1 MWHECPGFRKLDLGY
16 LLYEENTMKCPIC
29 KHGETENSYATVAL
43 ERNKSTLVFKH
54 VPADICN
61 NFAEE
66 FINQIVSVELFS
78 EVKHAEGAGVQ
89 VDVREY
95 LAAV

>member
-1 MWHECPGFRKLDLGY
+1 
-16 LLYEENTMKCPIC
+16 MKCPIC
-29 KHGETENSYATVAL
+29 KHGETKNGYASVVL
-43 ERNKSTLVFKH
+43 EHNNTTLVFKH

-61 NFAEE
+61 NCGEE
-66 FINQIVSVELFS
+66 YINESVSVELFS
-78 EVKHAEGAGVQ
+78 LAKQAEDAGVQ

>member
-1 MWHECPGFRKLDLGY
+1 
-16 LLYEENTMKCPIC
+16 MKCPIC
-29 KHGETENSYATVAL
+29 KHGETENGYATVVL

-61 NFAEE
+61 NCGEE
-66 FINQIVSVELFS
+66 FINQNVSAELFS
-78 EVKHAEGAGVQ
+78 VAKQAEETGVQ
-89 VDVREY
+89 VDIREY

>member
-1 MWHECPGFRKLDLGY
+1 
-16 LLYEENTMKCPIC
+16 MKCPIC
-29 KHGETENSYATVAL
+29 KHGETENGFASVAL
-43 ERNKSTLVFKH
+43 ERNKTTLVFKH

-61 NFAEE
+61 HCGEKS
-66 FINQIVSVELFS
+66 INQSVSVELFS
-78 EVKHAEGAGVQ
+78 KAKQAEDAGVQ